1 MASRHHRCPQGAYV
15 LSSFLTS
22 ALTRRAEFIKFS
34 DTGKGAKAASAE
46 TVGVAPVAS
55 TAMEVD
61 A

>member
-1 MASRHHRCPQGAYV
+1 M
-15 LSSFLTS
+15 
-22 ALTRRAEFIKFS
+22 RRAEFIKFS

-46 TVGVAPVAS
+46 IVGVAPVAS